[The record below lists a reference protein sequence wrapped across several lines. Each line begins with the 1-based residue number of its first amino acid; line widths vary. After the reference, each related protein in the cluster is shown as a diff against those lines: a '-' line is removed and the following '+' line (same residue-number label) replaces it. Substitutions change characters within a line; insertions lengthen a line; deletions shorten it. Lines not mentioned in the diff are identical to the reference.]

1 MSHGQPGD
9 PSPQRVPIDIR
20 PLSKAGLRGTG
31 RILRQRWDRP
41 VFSLVATVSLVA
53 LGLIIFFIFREAI
66 PVFRTVSLSNLLGSK
81 WFPTIEP
88 YRYGILPLLSGSALV
103 TLGAV
108 VFAIPFGYAVAL
120 FIAELA
126 RGGIRD
132 IAKSVIELLAG
143 VPSVVYGFFGLMV
156 VAPYIRQLLGLPT
169 GMTAL
174 TASIILGIM
183 ALPTVASLS
192 EDAMAAVPNSYRE
205 ASMAVGA
212 SKWQTMWRV
221 VFPAAFSGLLGA
233 AILGMGRAIG
243 ETMVVLMV
251 SGNSAQIT
259 ASLLKPVRTLTATIA
274 MEMAETPF
282 GSEHYHALFGLGAL
296 LLVITLAMNGLAEWF
311 RGRLAR
317 RHGIR

>member
-1 MSHGQPGD
+1 MNRHLKRQTPEEA
-9 PSPQRVPIDIR
+9 PIDLR
-20 PLSKAGLRGTG
+20 PLSKAGVRGAVT
-31 RILRQRWDRP
+31 ILKQRWDRA
-41 VFSLVATVSLVA
+41 VFSVFAAISLVA

-66 PVFRTVSLSNLLGSK
+66 PVFRTVPMSNLFGAK

-88 YRYGILPLLSGSALV
+88 YRYGILPLLSGSFLV

-108 VFAIPFGYAVAL
+108 AFAIPFGYGVAL

-126 RGGIRD
+126 RGGVRD

-156 VAPYIRQLLGLPT
+156 VAPYIRQLFGLPT

-233 AILGMGRAIG
+233 AILGMGRAVG
-243 ETMVVLMV
+243 ETMAVLMV

-259 ASLLKPVRTLTATIA
+259 ASFLKPVRTLTATIA

-282 GSEHYHALFGLGAL
+282 GSEHYHALFGLGAT
-296 LLVITLAMNGLAEWF
+296 LLVITLGMNWIAEWF

-317 RHGIR
+317 KHGIR

>member
-1 MSHGQPGD
+1 M
-9 PSPQRVPIDIR
+9 
-20 PLSKAGLRGTG
+20 
-31 RILRQRWDRP
+31 
-41 VFSLVATVSLVA
+41 VA

-243 ETMVVLMV
+243 ETMAVLMV